1 MGLESGGLTW
11 DPVLSTPPGRGCGVL
26 PRWAGLS
33 SVALCLLL
41 PGLWV
46 PALLFPW
53 CWLPSCSGSGVLGFV
68 GAMQMQPHGGG
79 GPSLTQEA
87 SRVKELWLFCRNSG
101 DLLDFHSAFS
111 FSKEI
116 ALPTPLASGLEKGDH
131 VEGRYHLAHPLPS
144 CLSQICNLKTSW
156 K

>member
-1 MGLESGGLTW
+1 M
-11 DPVLSTPPGRGCGVL
+11 
-26 PRWAGLS
+26 
-33 SVALCLLL
+33 ALCLLL

-53 CWLPSCSGSGVLGFV
+53 CWLSSCSGSGVLGFV

-101 DLLDFHSAFS
+101 NLLDFHSAFS
-111 FSKEI
+111 FCLLLNFAPLTSALLVGADKPQVFLYLKKSGCEVSKQF
-116 ALPTPLASGLEKGDH
+116 T
-131 VEGRYHLAHPLPS
+131 
-144 CLSQICNLKTSW
+144 
-156 K
+156 

>member
-1 MGLESGGLTW
+1 M
-11 DPVLSTPPGRGCGVL
+11 
-26 PRWAGLS
+26 
-33 SVALCLLL
+33 
-41 PGLWV
+41 

-53 CWLPSCSGSGVLGFV
+53 CWLSSCSGSGVLGFV

-111 FSKEI
+111 FCLLLNFAPLIS
-116 ALPTPLASGLEKGDH
+116 ALWWVQTNAKLSITDHGPVYPTVNVFCVYITMLYILSGGSEMKN
-131 VEGRYHLAHPLPS
+131 LPAM
-144 CLSQICNLKTSW
+144 
-156 K
+156 